1 MLIPSASA
9 TIVRSVL
16 LAGKVSVTLPGQV
29 LTPNLQSPDRNMR
42 PLRSLMNCLRET
54 KGVAALEFA
63 LIGPFLC
70 IFILGVVD
78 LGFGFQA
85 QMAVTQAA
93 QAGSYAGLLNGF
105 NTATIQSAVANST
118 GVDGITASPTATQ
131 SCGCPSGTAVTAT
144 PCGSTCSNGQ
154 TAGTYI
160 TVNAQ
165 YQYSTMLT
173 YPGLSSPM
181 MLAATSTVRIK

>member
-1 MLIPSASA
+1 M
-9 TIVRSVL
+9 
-16 LAGKVSVTLPGQV
+16 
-29 LTPNLQSPDRNMR
+29 
-42 PLRSLMNCLRET
+42 RSLTFCLRET

-70 IFILGVVD
+70 TFILGVVD

-85 QMAVTQAA
+85 LMAVTQAA
-93 QAGSYAGLLNGF
+93 QAGSYSALLSGF
-105 NTATIQSAVANST
+105 NTDTIQSAVANST
-118 GVDGITASPTATQ
+118 GIDGITASPTPTQ

-144 PCGSTCSNGQ
+144 PCGSTCPDGQ

-160 TVNAQ
+160 TVTAQ
-165 YQYSTMLT
+165 YQYSTMLS

-181 MLAATSTVRIK
+181 TLSATSTVRIK

>member
-42 PLRSLMNCLRET
+42 PLRSLINCLRET

-85 QMAVTQAA
+85 QMAVTRQRRPE
-93 QAGSYAGLLNGF
+93 
-105 NTATIQSAVANST
+105 ATRRCST
-118 GVDGITASPTATQ
+118 D
-131 SCGCPSGTAVTAT
+131 
-144 PCGSTCSNGQ
+144 STR
-154 TAGTYI
+154 
-160 TVNAQ
+160 AQ
-165 YQYSTMLT
+165 YRARSRIRRGSM
-173 YPGLSSPM
+173 GSPRRRQPPKVAAVRAVPRLRRR
-181 MLAATSTVRIK
+181 LAAAPARMARRPAPTSRSTPNINIRRCSPIPA